1 MYGGNFSFLETQ
13 SWNCL
18 GSARSSTSLIAHLG
32 TIYNL
37 IQAAYD
43 HATDAYNHATDGI
56 NRANAAQNR
65 ADSAYSLANSAN
77 NNANN
82 RVSISTF
89 NAHTHKT
96 CWVAGGS
103 ALTAW
108 DTYSYN
114 GMDISHIKST
124 QDLNT
129 MMTSTPN

>member
-1 MYGGNFSFLETQ
+1 LQTQ

-56 NRANAAQNR
+56 NRANAAQR
-65 ADSAYSLANSAN
+65 SADSAYSLANTANNNAAAAN

-82 RVSISTF
+82 RVSWDTF
-89 NAHTHKT
+89 NAHRHKT

-114 GMDISHIKST
+114 GMDISHIRGT
-124 QDLNT
+124 QDLST
-129 MMTSTPN
+129 MTTSTPN

>member
-18 GSARSSTSLIAHLG
+18 GAARSSTSLIAHLG

-37 IQAAYD
+37 IQAAYN

-96 CWVAGGS
+96 CWVGGGR